1 MERNTLYAL
10 FGAAA
15 IVLVL
20 GVTSY
25 LNMTAQDSAILANCN
40 DGTLNMQC
48 SEHKPNMCINGEL
61 VENAS
66 TCGCPVGSEEISGA
80 CKKID
85 KCNDGTLVNGC
96 SSSKPL
102 YCENG
107 NLVQNAG
114 LCGCPEGYLINENVC
129 VLKNN
134 AATLTRVF
142 SYTVNGTKGR
152 IEIPVYSDLKVYL
165 ANISR
170 KFACDGA
177 CPTYSQMEMMILN
190 ESREKNELGNLVS
203 VIEEKTSDKDGQA
216 RIAISLV
223 QAIPY
228 DTYAAVN
235 NDIKGRYPYE
245 VVYDNKGVCG
255 EKSRLLAYILKDLG
269 YGVALF
275 SFEPENHMAVG
286 IKCPTEYSYR
296 GTGYCF
302 VETTTPSIITDS
314 SGTYGIKGGEKLTS
328 MPNVIVVS
336 DGRSF
341 NSVSAEYSD
350 ALDYV
355 SIFKLAESNGS
366 NVVDN
371 LTYMKY
377 RGILD
382 RYGIQTTR

>member
-10 FGAAA
+10 FGAAG

-25 LNMTAQDSAILANCN
+25 LNLTAPDDGIGANCN

-48 SEHKPNMCINGEL
+48 SENRPNMCVNGNL

-66 TCGCPVGSEEISGA
+66 ICGCPTGYEEKDGT
-80 CKKID
+80 CRKIE
-85 KCNDGTLVNGC
+85 KCNDGTLVNSC

-107 NLVQNAG
+107 ELVQNAG
-114 LCGCPEGYLINENVC
+114 LCGCPEGYLINEKVC

-134 AATLTRVF
+134 TVSLTRVF

-152 IEIPVYSDLKVYL
+152 IELPVYSDLKVYL

-190 ESREKNELGNLVS
+190 ESKEKDELGKLVS
-203 VIEEKTSDKDGQA
+203 AIEEKASDKDEQA

-223 QAIPY
+223 QTIPY

-255 EKSRLLAYILKDLG
+255 EKSRLLA
-269 YGVALF
+269 
-275 SFEPENHMAVG
+275 
-286 IKCPTEYSYR
+286 
-296 GTGYCF
+296 
-302 VETTTPSIITDS
+302 
-314 SGTYGIKGGEKLTS
+314 
-328 MPNVIVVS
+328 
-336 DGRSF
+336 
-341 NSVSAEYSD
+341 
-350 ALDYV
+350 
-355 SIFKLAESNGS
+355 
-366 NVVDN
+366 
-371 LTYMKY
+371 
-377 RGILD
+377 
-382 RYGIQTTR
+382 